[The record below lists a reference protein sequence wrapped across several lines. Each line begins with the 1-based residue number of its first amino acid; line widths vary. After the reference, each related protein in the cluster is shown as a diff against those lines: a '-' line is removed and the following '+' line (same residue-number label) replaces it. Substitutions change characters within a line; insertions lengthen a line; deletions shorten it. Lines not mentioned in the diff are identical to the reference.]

1 MSSVD
6 LDYTKSLYFSFYHCF
21 RENRPCTSYIIKSLQ
36 IWKRA
41 DSYVIF
47 WVFQAK
53 LKNLHEKVCF
63 RVFKTSVQ

>member
-1 MSSVD
+1 MSSID
-6 LDYTKSLYFSFYHCF
+6 LDYTKSLYFSLYHCF

-47 WVFQAK
+47 WVFQG
-53 LKNLHEKVCF
+53 
-63 RVFKTSVQ
+63 